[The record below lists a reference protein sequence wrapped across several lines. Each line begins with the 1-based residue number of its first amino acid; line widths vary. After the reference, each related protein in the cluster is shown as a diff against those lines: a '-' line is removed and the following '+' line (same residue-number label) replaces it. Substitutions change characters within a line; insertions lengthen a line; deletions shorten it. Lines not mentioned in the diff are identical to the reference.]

1 MVGVLVTFQ
10 FEDGFDRARVEQV
23 AEGARARFEGLPGLR
38 FKFFAVEA
46 ERLRATNFYVWESEE
61 AARAFF
67 TDELVER
74 VTGLYG
80 VRPEVS
86 FAEIVTVVD
95 NSRAS

>member
-10 FEDGFDRARVEQV
+10 FEVGFDRASIEQV

-38 FKFFAVEA
+38 FKFFTVDA

-61 AARAFF
+61 AARGFF
-67 TDELVER
+67 TEELVER

-80 VRPEVS
+80 VRPELEFV
-86 FAEIVTVVD
+86 EIVTVVD
-95 NSRAS
+95 NT

>member
-10 FEDGFDRARVEQV
+10 FEAGFDRERIEQV
-23 AEGARARFEGLPGLR
+23 AEGARARFEGLPGLQ
-38 FKFFAVEA
+38 FKFFTVDA

-67 TDELVER
+67 TEELVER

-80 VRPEVS
+80 VRPEVE
-86 FAEIVTVVD
+86 FVEIVTVVD
-95 NSRAS
+95 NT